1 MNKLFLSTAFYSA
14 AAIAAVAAST
24 AAEEK
29 QTMPELDI
37 DTFLSASNN
46 MQEVIKNQDPVLEK
60 LDLDADDLEIM
71 MPDEQ
76 FQAICDAITAH
87 YTDAD
92 FKSAQQNKLEDAKT
106 IFGAENAKEI
116 QPFIGNQPAIDNA
129 RRQLRGAYDVFAG
142 YHSTQELASS
152 VVDWN
157 WGDSWGVTINPTVGT
172 LGLGISAG
180 YEFNRFFKIRAHYGT
195 GRLDTSI
202 HLSGTGAN
210 TKADIEWE
218 NFNNCGIFAD
228 WHPKGSQFHVTLGI
242 LRMDPRIRVEAKYHG
257 RSNAHYVDNTMAG
270 GYGYA
275 QYDVYSDYV
284 MDGDWKNEFQP
295 YIGIGWDSDGS
306 KKRTLYFSVDLG
318 LAYLGEGTYQESG
331 SPSFYV
337 TPLTGANIGKTTQVH
352 ADNPQ
357 HTDALTSLQGF
368 DSNVRDAVDKIADF
382 LNDLYVYPV
391 IQVGFGIRF

>member
-129 RRQLRGAYDVFAG
+129 RRQLRGAYDVFAD

-195 GRLDTSI
+195 GRLDTTMR
-202 HLSGTGAN
+202 LSDTN
-210 TKADIEWE
+210 MEFEWE
-218 NFNNCGIFAD
+218 NQDNYGLFVD
-228 WHPKGSQFHVTLGI
+228 WHPKGSQFHVTVGLM
-242 LRMDPRIRVEAKYHG
+242 RMDPRIRVEAKYHG
-257 RSNAHYVDNTMAG
+257 TTNAYNSTG
-270 GYGYA
+270 TGYNR
-275 QYDVYSDYV
+275 YDVHSTYT
-284 MDGDWKNEFQP
+284 MDGDWENEIQP

-318 LAYLGEGTYQESG
+318 LAYLGEGTYKESG
-331 SPSFYV
+331 SPKFYRNDQWLS
-337 TPLTGANIGKTTQVH
+337 THGEPGSIMPEAS
-352 ADNPQ
+352 D
-357 HTDALTSLQGF
+357 TDAMQTLNQF
-368 DSNVRDAVDKIADF
+368 DSNVRDAVDKVADF